1 MILHHTISIRWP
13 LFSASRIS
21 QNVFFHLTDHQRED
35 PPCLPKVIHYQS
47 MPSLL
52 IFISFMTLAIPLG
65 IFTRLFL
72 ATLKYFA
79 QNWKQRTRWAEGN
92 RMGSM
97 RGTRV
102 FYSGKT
108 LLGCCFSSLISW
120 VVDQER
126 QWLWLL
132 DMSLRG
138 MEALLFTDFPL
149 LFLHNERVS
158 LRRARFRSML
168 FKA

>member
-1 MILHHTISIRWP
+1 MIFHHTISIRWP

-35 PPCLPKVIHYQS
+35 PPCLPKVIHYLS

-52 IFISFMTLAIPLG
+52 IFISFMTLATHLG

-72 ATLKYFA
+72 ATLKCFA

-97 RGTRV
+97 RGTRCV
-102 FYSGKT
+102 
-108 LLGCCFSSLISW
+108 
-120 VVDQER
+120 
-126 QWLWLL
+126 
-132 DMSLRG
+132 
-138 MEALLFTDFPL
+138 LFWQNSPGL
-149 LFLHNERVS
+149 LFLLSHQLGGGPGETVTLAPGYESQGDGSPAVHRLPPPVLTQWESFTAKGSFQIN
-158 LRRARFRSML
+158 AF
-168 FKA
+168 